1 LSRLPPG
8 IATVSAATV
17 LNIQRPMSLAIGTL
31 RVTII
36 PRVTVTQFL
45 LGGVCRSRAF
55 RLRKY
60 GSGE

>member
-31 RVTII
+31 RVTVI

-55 RLRKY
+55 RLRGYDK
-60 GSGE
+60 